1 MPVHCCAQ
9 HSSEGGHIMM
19 LNDVH
24 LQGPLLVLAQL
35 VFMLIVHCCTIQWQI
50 NISVHASMLFV

>member
-1 MPVHCCAQ
+1 
-9 HSSEGGHIMM
+9 MM